1 MMYAGKIATVQCKT
15 VPIPTRTKRKR
26 CFIKY
31 TTYTCIDNYGKI
43 TTRGRDDL
51 PQPK

>member
-1 MMYAGKIATVQCKT
+1 MQGKIATVQCKT

-31 TTYTCIDNYGKI
+31 TTYTYIDDYGKI
-43 TTRGRDDL
+43 ATMGRGDL
-51 PQPK
+51 SQPK